1 MQYYIWEYYTVTKKN
16 KILLLGPF
24 VAMWMDLE
32 SPSERSMLDKE
43 RQISHHLHVE
53 YEKQGAVQIQ
63 LVLLK
68 YLFVILFLSVAYS
81 LSIKDSDP
89 LKESTTFSKMNP

>member
-1 MQYYIWEYYTVTKKN
+1 
-16 KILLLGPF
+16 
-24 VAMWMDLE
+24 
-32 SPSERSMLDKE
+32 MLDEE

-68 YLFVILFLSVAYS
+68 YLFVLLLMWNLKYF
-81 LSIKDSDP
+81 KP
-89 LKESTTFSKMNP
+89 LNSPFYNNFAK